1 MNYQPS
7 ALQDGSY
14 AALRERLFTPWMDV
28 PQLQDATER
37 MAELGM
43 LAIYSEFLPDS
54 GFREIYWR
62 PQVPVFFEVRSGRTR
77 TEFLQYQQTNV
88 ERGWKLLTL
97 HISGPGDF
105 FSAVWLDDAGHQDAR
120 PVLEGLGIGLASATE
135 DERL

>member
-7 ALQDGSY
+7 LLKNGPY

-28 PQLQDATER
+28 PQLQDSTER

-43 LAIYSEFLPDS
+43 LAIYSEFLPES

-62 PQVPVFFEVRSGRTR
+62 PQVPVFFEVRSGRTLR
-77 TEFLQYQQTNV
+77 EFLQYQQTNA

-105 FSAVWLDDAGHQDAR
+105 FSAVWMDDAGHADAL
-120 PVLEGLGIGLASATE
+120 PVLEGLGIGMAGASE
-135 DERL
+135 